1 MPSCFLGELVLA
13 GNGSQMM
20 MMSLPHKNNHTD
32 SPREKIKNFRIS
44 QRIMMMLI
52 AINILSFLVSDS
64 CADNKFDFDLA
75 PFAFSGE
82 HSSGMIELLM
92 ARLGRDPFL
101 CQTAVLITS
110 SILCGE

>member
-1 MPSCFLGELVLA
+1 
-13 GNGSQMM
+13 MM
-20 MMSLPHKNNHTD
+20 ISRPHKNNHTD
-32 SPREKIKNFRIS
+32 LPREKIKNFRIS

-92 ARLGRDPFL
+92 ARLGRIDPFL
-101 CQTAVLITS
+101 FPDS
-110 SILCGE
+110 SADNKFDFVWRVSVRATHWKNAELFPR